1 MLGNR
6 RRRRKSFRAM
16 ADISPRHTR
25 ENPPGVG
32 HVAGG
37 RLARRPTLP
46 AMRYQRLDLN
56 LLSALRALLTE
67 RNVTRAAE
75 QLHIT
80 QPAMSGALGRLR
92 DFFEDPLIV
101 PVGRRMEL
109 TPLGQALQGRVDDLM
124 LRLDATLATRP
135 AFEPATAQRRFSVV
149 ASDYVIQVL
158 LLELLQRLHHVAP
171 GITLEFRQPSS
182 TAGQDLENGD
192 VDFVIVPE
200 RFAVPGQPSALL
212 FEDGYDAVVDIGH
225 PHVGRRI
232 NLADYRSARHVRM
245 ENAGR
250 PMFESWFEALHGELP
265 HTDVVV
271 NHFGLLPLLLPGT
284 QRLATLHSRMAQ
296 QVVQRHPGLRLVVL
310 DFAPPRLVEL
320 LQWHRYREDDPGSQW
335 LRGQILQAA
344 AALAP
349 AATTQPPA

>member
-1 MLGNR
+1 
-6 RRRRKSFRAM
+6 
-16 ADISPRHTR
+16 
-25 ENPPGVG
+25 
-32 HVAGG
+32 
-37 RLARRPTLP
+37 
-46 AMRYQRLDLN
+46 MRYQRLDLN

-109 TPLGQALQGRVDDLM
+109 TPLGEALLGRVDDLM

-135 AFEPATAQRRFSVV
+135 TFDPATARRRFSIV

-158 LLELLQRLHHVAP
+158 LVHRLTELHHAAP
-171 GITLEFRQPSS
+171 GITIEFRQPSAA
-182 TAGQDLENGD
+182 AGQDLENGD
-192 VDFVIVPE
+192 VDFVIAPE
-200 RFAVPGQPSALL
+200 RFAVASQPSVRL
-212 FEDGYDAVVDIGH
+212 FEDGYHAVVAVDH
-225 PHVGRRI
+225 PSVGECLK
-232 NLADYRSARHVRM
+232 LADYRAAHHVRM

-250 PMFESWFEALHGELP
+250 PMFESWFEGVHGELP

-284 QRLATLHSRMAQ
+284 QRVATLHSRMAR
-296 QVVQRHPGLRLVVL
+296 QVVQRDAGLRLVTL
-310 DFAPPRLVEL
+310 DFEVPRLVEL
-320 LQWHRYREDDPGSQW
+320 LQWHRYRDDDPGNLW
-335 LRGQILQAA
+335 LRGQIQQAA
-344 AALAP
+344 AVLG
-349 AATTQPPA
+349 

>member
-1 MLGNR
+1 
-6 RRRRKSFRAM
+6 
-16 ADISPRHTR
+16 
-25 ENPPGVG
+25 
-32 HVAGG
+32 
-37 RLARRPTLP
+37 
-46 AMRYQRLDLN
+46 MRYQRLDLN

-109 TPLGQALQGRVDDLM
+109 TSLGAALLGRVDDLM

-135 AFEPATAQRRFSVV
+135 GFEPATAQRRFSIV

-158 LLELLQRLHHVAP
+158 LLGLLQRLHHEAP
-171 GITLEFRQPSS
+171 KVTIEFRQPS
-182 TAGQDLENGD
+182 TAAGQDLENGD

-200 RFAVPGQPSALL
+200 RFAVATQPSAWL
-212 FEDGYDAVVDIGH
+212 FEDGYHVVVDTMNTG
-225 PHVGRRI
+225 VGAG
-232 NLADYRSARHVRM
+232 LSLSQYREARHVRM

-250 PMFESWFEALHGELP
+250 PMFESWFEGVYGDLP

-271 NHFGLLPLLLPGT
+271 NHFGLLPLLLAGT
-284 QRLATLHSRMAQ
+284 QRVATLHSRMAH
-296 QVVQRHPGLRLVVL
+296 QVVQRYAGLRLVTL
-310 DFAPPRLVEL
+310 DFESPRLVER

-335 LRGQILQAA
+335 LRAQILAA
-344 AALAP
+344 AHNMPTA
-349 AATTQPPA
+349 

>member
-1 MLGNR
+1 
-6 RRRRKSFRAM
+6 
-16 ADISPRHTR
+16 
-25 ENPPGVG
+25 
-32 HVAGG
+32 
-37 RLARRPTLP
+37 
-46 AMRYQRLDLN
+46 MRYQRLDLN

-67 RNVTRAAE
+67 CNVTRAAE

-109 TPLGQALQGRVDDLM
+109 TPLGEALRGQVDDLM
-124 LRLDATLATRP
+124 LRLDATLATRV
-135 AFEPATAQRRFSVV
+135 AFDPATARRRFSIV

-158 LLELLQRLHHVAP
+158 LLDMLQQMHHVAP

-182 TAGQDLENGD
+182 AAGQDLENGD
-192 VDFVIVPE
+192 VDFVIAPE
-200 RFAVPGQPSALL
+200 RFTVASQPSVLL
-212 FEDGYDAVVDIGH
+212 FEDGYHGVVDAHH
-225 PHVGRRI
+225 PGVGERLD
-232 NLADYRSARHVRM
+232 LAAYRQARHVRM

-250 PMFESWFEALHGELP
+250 PMFESWFEGVYGDLP

-284 QRLATLHSRMAQ
+284 QRLATLHSRMAH
-296 QVVQRHPGLRLVVL
+296 QVVQRYVGLRLVTL
-310 DFAPPRLVEL
+310 DFESPRLVER

-335 LRGQILQAA
+335 LRAQILAA
-344 AALAP
+344 AHNMP
-349 AATTQPPA
+349 MT